1 MHIEIWSDFACPFCY
16 LGKRHLELALE
27 NLPFA
32 GEVTISYK
40 SFQLDPT
47 ATRYTEGDVHHYI
60 SKKYGISYEK
70 AKEMNNRIVYSGS
83 LAGLVYNFDQLQLD
97 NTSKAHQL
105 TKLAETVGLEKSLVN
120 RLFKAYFEEGALL
133 SDDDVLISLAAEAGL
148 DPGASRRAL
157 SEKTYEAAVMADQA
171 LAAQQGIQSVPFFV
185 VNDRYT
191 LSGAQPVDSFI
202 SALNNIHHQA

>member
-40 SFQLDPT
+40 SFQLDPN

-60 SKKYGISYEK
+60 SKKYGISYDK

-83 LAGLVYNFDQLQLD
+83 LAGLIYNFDQLQLD

-105 TKLAETVGLEKSLVN
+105 AKLAETVGLEKALVT
-120 RLFKAYFEEGALL
+120 RLFKAYFEEGAVL
-133 SDDDVLISLAAEAGL
+133 SDDEALISLASEAGL
-148 DPGASRRAL
+148 DPESSRKAL

-171 LAAQQGIQSVPFFV
+171 AAAQQGISSVPFFI

-191 LSGAQPVDSFI
+191 ISGAQPVDSFV
-202 SALNNIHHQA
+202 SVLTNIYQKD